1 MTDLLI
7 YIYKAI
13 AEMTAERC
21 VENSIEDT
29 ERCCKK
35 TIAAMIEQ
43 FPDFF
48 PVISRIAL

>member
-1 MTDLLI
+1 MQ
-7 YIYKAI
+7 K
-13 AEMTAERC
+13 RC
-21 VENSIEDT
+21 VKNNIEDT

-35 TIAAMIEQ
+35 TIATAMIEQ